1 MKNLDAVYKKWQ
13 NRADPAGGGI
23 YTAGDAN
30 DLGRKLWQDKFGD
43 NIQAPQRAPSRFRP
57 RKRKNKVCFVFLN
70 CSSYVLGAT
79 VYFFCYTLLYLLA
92 LAFSNTYAFRDLT
105 VDKWI

>member
-23 YTAGDAN
+23 YTGGDAN
-30 DLGRKLWQDKFGD
+30 DLGRKAWQDKFGD

-70 CSSYVLGAT
+70 SIVHLSSCIRGNSILYCS
-79 VYFFCYTLLYLLA
+79 F
-92 LAFSNTYAFRDLT
+92 
-105 VDKWI
+105 

>member
-1 MKNLDAVYKKWQ
+1 MDAETMKNLDAVYKKWQ

-23 YTAGDAN
+23 YTGGDAN
-30 DLGRKLWQDKFGD
+30 DLGRKAWQDKFGD
-43 NIQAPQRAPSRFRP
+43 NIQAPERAPSRFRP

-79 VYFFCYTLLYLLA
+79 VYFFCYT
-92 LAFSNTYAFRDLT
+92 
-105 VDKWI
+105 

>member
-13 NRADPAGGGI
+13 NRADPTGGGI

-30 DLGRKLWQDKFGD
+30 DLGRKAWQDKFGD

-70 CSSYVLGAT
+70 STVHLSSCIRGNSILYCS
-79 VYFFCYTLLYLLA
+79 F
-92 LAFSNTYAFRDLT
+92 
-105 VDKWI
+105 

>member
-23 YTAGDAN
+23 YTGGDAN
-30 DLGRKLWQDKFGD
+30 DLGRKAWQDKFGD
-43 NIQAPQRAPSRFRP
+43 NIQAPQRAHSRFRP

-79 VYFFCYTLLYLLA
+79 VYFFCSTLLWLLA